1 MVNRKSAFIYSREFE
16 KYPYPVD
23 NPFNTSR
30 AGAVYTLLKSMGLLS
45 GENIIEAAPQPA
57 DRLTLKKFHT
67 ARYIHTLKEANDGK
81 VEPAAYAMGIGTPD
95 CPVFKGMYEYSALA
109 CGATLLAVEYILSG
123 KADSVF
129 NPSGGLH
136 HAQPQRAS
144 GFCYLNDNAIGCTV
158 LAEGGKRVL
167 YLDVDVHHGDGV
179 QYAFFDRKDVMTISF
194 HQDGHT
200 LFPGT
205 GFEDE
210 IGTGEGKGYSVNV
223 PLPIGTYDEAY
234 MIAYRA
240 IAEPLIAA
248 YNPDVFVFELGADA
262 LAGDPLANLCL
273 TNNTY
278 AEILKSLLSFDK
290 PIVMTGGGG
299 YNVNNTVRAWA
310 MAWSVLC
317 GADDHQASNIGL
329 GGVMLQ
335 TNDWQ
340 GGLRDRELV
349 IPKSQRDFVLPIV
362 GQTIEKVKAN
372 VFKYHGLKA

>member
-1 MVNRKSAFIYSREFE
+1 VKTRKTAFIYSQEFE
-16 KYPYPVD
+16 KYPYPAD

-123 KADSVF
+123 KADSAF
-129 NPSGGLH
+129 NPCGGLH

-144 GFCYLNDNAIGCTV
+144 GFCYLNDNALGCTV
-158 LAEGGKRVL
+158 LAEAGKRVL

-179 QYAFFDRKDVMTISF
+179 QYAFFDRKDVMAISF

-205 GFEDE
+205 GSEDE

-234 MIAYRA
+234 MMAYRA
-240 IAEPLIAA
+240 IAEPLITA

-278 AEILKSLLSFDK
+278 AEILNSLLGFNK
-290 PIVMTGGGG
+290 PIIMTGGGG
-299 YNVNNTVRAWA
+299 YNIKNTVRAWA
-310 MAWSVLC
+310 LAWSVLC
-317 GADDHQASNIGL
+317 GSDDHHASNIGL

-335 TNDWQ
+335 TSDWQ

-349 IPKSQRDFVLPIV
+349 IPKAQRDFVLPLIE
-362 GQTIEKVKAN
+362 QTIEK
-372 VFKYHGLKA
+372 VFKYHGL